1 MAQAWYVLLQLWFCM
16 LSSGTYGIAAE
27 LAASFPF
34 FDVTGIPRK
43 CRYKNMSIIS
53 PEEFVDKSH
62 DVSLGYPV
70 AYRSIVR
77 LLALSLTGSL
87 RPDRREFP
95 YARRFCGSD
104 HPLNHGYTM
113 VGMLRMQNVAQ
124 LVLKVVQH
132 AIPGGFVEA
141 GVWRGGTCI
150 FAKALFNLLGEVGRE
165 VHLVD
170 AFEAMDTYGKKAER
184 LRVDLESVQKNFEL
198 FGVQDE
204 RVKYHQGLFKETM
217 RRFWQDFSKSDQK
230 IAILRIDANFYD
242 SHQDALYYLYNF
254 VPVGGYV
261 IFDDLFSLPDVGRVW
276 REFRQDQNLTERII
290 RIDRHSG
297 YFKKTRM
304 VPVNFK
310 KMRASRA
317 QTPSWAL

>member
-1 MAQAWYVLLQLWFCM
+1 MTQAWNVLQLCFCM
-16 LSSGTYGIAAE
+16 LSSGTWGIAAE
-27 LAASFPF
+27 FAASFPF
-34 FDVTGIPRK
+34 FDVTGIRRK
-43 CRYKNMSIIS
+43 CRYKNTSIIS
-53 PEEFVDKSH
+53 PAEFVDKSH

-87 RPDRREFP
+87 RPDRRDFP
-95 YARRFCGSD
+95 YARRFCGGD

-124 LVLKVVQH
+124 LVLDVVQH
-132 AIPGGFVEA
+132 DIPGGFVEA

-150 FAKALFNLLGEVGRE
+150 FAKALFNLLGEVRRE
-165 VHLVD
+165 VHLFD
-170 AFEAMDTYGKKAER
+170 AFEAMGTYGKKAER
-184 LRVDLESVQKNFEL
+184 LHVDLESVQKNFEL
-198 FGVQDE
+198 FGVRDE

-217 RRFWQDFSKSDQK
+217 RQFWQDHSKSDQK

-276 REFRQDQNLTERII
+276 REFRLDQNLTERII

-297 YFKKTRM
+297 YFKKARM
-304 VPVNFK
+304 VPVDFK
-310 KMRASRA
+310 KMRASKA
-317 QTPSWAL
+317 EMPSWAL